1 MRNPSA
7 CFFIGFSQY
16 FTVPSLDMQV
26 FLLYTVNIYRFI
38 MGDCYM
44 FSVGDR
50 IVYPMHGA
58 GIIRKIEEKEILG
71 QKRAYYIL
79 QLPGNDMN
87 VMIPVE
93 MDSSTGIR
101 GVVPQQALQ
110 GVADLLR
117 SESTQMSSNWNR
129 RHRENMEK
137 LRSGEILQVAEVVRN
152 LIRADRRKNLAAG
165 EKKLLANAM
174 QILISEL
181 VLAGDM
187 DLQEARRLIEETV

>member
-1 MRNPSA
+1 
-7 CFFIGFSQY
+7 
-16 FTVPSLDMQV
+16 
-26 FLLYTVNIYRFI
+26 
-38 MGDCYM
+38 M
-44 FSVGDR
+44 FSIGDR

-110 GVADLLR
+110 GVVDLLR

-152 LIRADRRKNLAAG
+152 LSRADRRR
-165 EKKLLANAM
+165 KLSAVETKMLGNAR

-181 VLAGDM
+181 VLAGEM
-187 DLQEARRLIEETV
+187 SAEEAAALVEQAVRG

>member
-1 MRNPSA
+1 
-7 CFFIGFSQY
+7 
-16 FTVPSLDMQV
+16 
-26 FLLYTVNIYRFI
+26 
-38 MGDCYM
+38 M

-117 SESTQMSSNWNR
+117 SESTQMSSNWTR

-187 DLQEARRLIEETV
+187 DLQEARRFIEETV

>member
-26 FLLYTVNIYRFI
+26 FLLYTVIIYRFI

-187 DLQEARRLIEETV
+187 DLQEARRFIEETV

>member
-1 MRNPSA
+1 
-7 CFFIGFSQY
+7 
-16 FTVPSLDMQV
+16 
-26 FLLYTVNIYRFI
+26 
-38 MGDCYM
+38 M

-50 IVYPMHGA
+50 IVCPMHGA
-58 GIIRKIEEKEILG
+58 GVIRKIEEKEILG
-71 QKRAYYIL
+71 QKREYYIL

-110 GVADLLR
+110 GVVDLLR

-187 DLQEARRLIEETV
+187 DLQEARRFIEETV

>member
-1 MRNPSA
+1 
-7 CFFIGFSQY
+7 
-16 FTVPSLDMQV
+16 
-26 FLLYTVNIYRFI
+26 
-38 MGDCYM
+38 M

-101 GVVPQQALQ
+101 GVVPREVLQ
-110 GVADLLR
+110 DVADLLR

-137 LRSGEILQVAEVVRN
+137 LRSGEILEVAEVVRN

-187 DLQEARRLIEETV
+187 NLQEARRFIEEAV

>member
-93 MDSSTGIR
+93 MDSSAGIR

-187 DLQEARRLIEETV
+187 DLQEARRFIEETV

>member
-187 DLQEARRLIEETV
+187 DLQEARRFIEETV